1 MRKSELVIDL
11 TRKKLFKGKN
21 FDVSSYNFK
30 ISGRNIQ
37 HEIIE
42 QKSASAVLAIE
53 NDNIIMVKQFRYP
66 VKNSLE
72 IPAGI
77 KNKNETSLKC
87 AKRELL
93 EETGY
98 SSSNLRFLT
107 RFYPSIGYNLQYI
120 DCYLTTKPK
129 KISNQKLDDGEFVTV
144 EKIPI
149 KKIISMIKSG
159 KILDA
164 KTICAVMI
172 YAAKTNIL

>member
-1 MRKSELVIDL
+1 MIDL

-98 SSSNLRFLT
+98 KGSNLKFLT
-107 RFYPSIGYNLQYI
+107 RYYPFLGYNTQYI
-120 DCYLTTKPK
+120 DCFLTTKLK
-129 KISNQKLDDGEFVTV
+129 KISEQKLDPDEFVTI

-149 KKIISMIKSG
+149 KKIISMIKNK
-159 KILDA
+159 KIVDS
-164 KTICAVMI
+164 KTICSLMLYI
-172 YAAKTNIL
+172 TKNNLKM